1 MELHECY
8 ALDAILFA
16 VERTELLELKDK
28 FKRERAKLAQQYIEL
43 DNKDVSFLSP
53 DEIKKKYQYLGDIIT
68 RIEVAQGYVKNK

>member
-28 FKRERAKLAQQYIEL
+28 FKKERAKLAQQYIEL
-43 DNKDVSFLSP
+43 EEKDVSFSSP
-53 DEIKKKYQYLGDIIT
+53 DEIKKKYNHLGEVIT
-68 RIEVAQGYVKNK
+68 RIEVAQGYVKNQ